1 MKTGHDKTLTAISQI
16 LLPTVV
22 LLLCDSVIASRVI
35 KSYTHHTDGS
45 PFLKLDL
52 VQRNRSLKKPSQ
64 PSTVFDLILARD
76 TMQNLKLRVDFYYS

>member
-45 PFLKLDL
+45 PFLKLD
-52 VQRNRSLKKPSQ
+52 
-64 PSTVFDLILARD
+64 FGAA
-76 TMQNLKLRVDFYYS
+76 